1 MGMVRVAVSL
11 AEALVASDNDYLDL
25 MAEFCSRTGLGWH
38 EPTPPAAAAGTHLSV
53 VIPARNTA
61 HSLASVLDA
70 LADQRTS
77 GAVEVIVIDDAS
89 TDNTP
94 AIASNHPAVDVAY
107 RLPRQVGAAA
117 ARNVGTHLAQAPMV
131 VYLDADM
138 VLPGHVLADIAAR
151 AHPELVLVGFR
162 HNIVYR
168 DAGHL
173 RAQIPDGEPDLE
185 ADHRVRWSAP
195 AGVPMFYSGQVYPQP
210 FTGRP
215 LDHTREFLD
224 LGHGVL
230 YHDWDLP
237 RMVVTALVAAP
248 RAAVL
253 DVGGF
258 DAGFDS
264 HGWGTEDTHLG
275 AALIAA
281 GCRVAPLRQAR
292 GFHID
297 PPDAA
302 AQWQIKFATAA
313 PRIDHYRR
321 LLKEPV
327 PTGRAGDLESRAER
341 LLRRAEGLR

>member
-1 MGMVRVAVSL
+1 MSVSL
-11 AEALVASDNDYLDL
+11 AEALTARDNDYLDL
-25 MAEFCSRTGLGWH
+25 VAGFRSRTGLGWH
-38 EPTPPAAAAGTHLSV
+38 EPTPPAAAAGTRLSV
-53 VIPARNTA
+53 VIPARDTD

-70 LADQRTS
+70 VANQRTS
-77 GAVEVIVIDDAS
+77 GAVEVIVVDDAS
-89 TDNTP
+89 TDGTS
-94 AIASNHPAVDVAY
+94 AIASDHPAVDVAY
-107 RLPRQVGAAA
+107 RLPHRVGAAA
-117 ARNVGTHLAQAPMV
+117 ARNVGTHLARATTV
-131 VYLDADM
+131 LYLDADM

-151 AHPELVLVGFR
+151 ARPGLVLVGFR
-162 HNIVYR
+162 HNIAYR
-168 DAGHL
+168 DAGHQH
-173 RAQIPDGEPDLE
+173 ADIPEGQPDLE

-195 AGVPMFYSGQVYPQP
+195 AGVPMFYSGQVYPRP

-224 LGHGVL
+224 LGHGAT

-248 RAAVL
+248 RSVVL

-264 HGWGTEDTHLG
+264 RGWGTEDTHLG

-281 GCRVAPLRQAR
+281 GCKVAPLRQAC

-302 AQWQIKFATAA
+302 AQWQAKFATAA
-313 PRIDHYRR
+313 PRIEHYRR
-321 LLKEPV
+321 LLTEPA
-327 PTGRAGDLESRAER
+327 PTDRADDLARRAER
-341 LLRRAEGLR
+341 LLSRAENLR

>member
-1 MGMVRVAVSL
+1 MVTVTSSL
-11 AEALVASDNDYLDL
+11 AEALVARNNDYLDL
-25 MAEFCSRTGLGWH
+25 VATFCGRAGLGWH
-38 EPTPPAAAAGTHLSV
+38 EPTPPAVAAGTQLSV
-53 VIPARNTA
+53 VIPARNMA
-61 HSLASVLDA
+61 HSLAAVLDA
-70 LADQRTS
+70 IADQRTS

-89 TDNTP
+89 TDGTT

-107 RLPRQVGAAA
+107 RLPHQVGAAA
-117 ARNVGTHLAQAPMV
+117 ARNLGTCLAQAATV

-162 HNIVYR
+162 HNITYR
-168 DAGHL
+168 DAGQR
-173 RAQIPDGEPDLE
+173 RAQIPDEEPDLE

-224 LGHGVL
+224 LGHGAT

-237 RMVVTALVAAP
+237 RMVVTALVAVP
-248 RAAVL
+248 RPAVL
-253 DVGGF
+253 TVGGF
-258 DAGFDS
+258 DAY
-264 HGWGTEDTHLG
+264 GWGTEDTHLG

-281 GCRVAPLRQAR
+281 GCKVAPLRQAR

-302 AQWQIKFATAA
+302 AQWQSKFATAA

-321 LLKEPV
+321 LLKEPA
-327 PTGRAGDLESRAER
+327 PTGRAGDLENRAER
-341 LLRRAEGLR
+341 LLRRVEDLR

>member
-1 MGMVRVAVSL
+1 MGMVTVTGSL
-11 AEALVASDNDYLDL
+11 AEALAASDNDYRHFV
-25 MAEFCSRTGLGWH
+25 AGFCRRTGLGWH
-38 EPTPPAAAAGTHLSV
+38 EPTPPAPAAGTRLSV

-70 LADQRTS
+70 VADQHTK
-77 GAVEVIVIDDAS
+77 GTVEVIVVDDAS
-89 TDNTP
+89 TDDTT
-94 AIASNHPAVDVAY
+94 AIASDDPAVDVAY
-107 RLPRQVGAAA
+107 RLPHQAGVAA
-117 ARNVGTHLAQAPMV
+117 ARNVGTHLARAATV
-131 VYLDADM
+131 VYLDADI
-138 VLPGHVLADIAAR
+138 VLPRHVFADIAVR

-162 HNIVYR
+162 HNITYR
-168 DAGHL
+168 DAGQR

-195 AGVPMFYSGQVYPQP
+195 AEVPMFYSGQVYPQP

-224 LGHGVL
+224 LGHAAM

-248 RAAVL
+248 RSAVL

-258 DAGFDS
+258 DAGFDA

-275 AALIAA
+275 AALIAT
-281 GCRVAPLRQAR
+281 GCKIAPLRQAR

-302 AQWQIKFATAA
+302 AQWQAKFATAA
-313 PRIDHYRR
+313 PRIDYYRR
-321 LLKEPV
+321 LLTQAA
-327 PTGRAGDLESRAER
+327 PTGRAGDLANRAER
-341 LLRRAEGLR
+341 LLHRAENLR

>member
-1 MGMVRVAVSL
+1 MTGSL
-11 AEALVASDNDYLDL
+11 GEALAARDNDHLDL
-25 MAEFCSRTGLGWH
+25 VAAFCRRVGLGWH

-53 VIPARNTA
+53 VIPAHNAA

-70 LADQRTS
+70 LAGQHTS

-89 TDNTP
+89 TDDTP
-94 AIASNHPAVDVAY
+94 TIAGDHPGVDVAY
-107 RLPRQVGAAA
+107 RLPHQVGAAA
-117 ARNVGTHLAQAPMV
+117 ARNVGTHLGQAATV
-131 VYLDADM
+131 LYLDADM

-162 HNIVYR
+162 HNITYR
-168 DAGHL
+168 DAGQQ

-195 AGVPMFYSGQVYPQP
+195 AGVPMFYSGQVYAQP
-210 FTGRP
+210 FIGRP

-224 LGHGVL
+224 LGHGAM

-253 DVGGF
+253 EVGGF
-258 DAGFDS
+258 DAGFDA

-281 GCRVAPLRQAR
+281 GCKITPLRQVR

-302 AQWQIKFATAA
+302 AQWQAKFATAA
-313 PRIDHYRR
+313 PRIEYYRR
-321 LLKEPV
+321 LLTQPA
-327 PTGRAGDLESRAER
+327 PTGRARDLA
-341 LLRRAEGLR
+341 RRAEPLLDHAEDLR